1 MSKNLWNIDRNNR
14 HNRFAMYVTFILKNF
29 FPLIGRNNVKHY
41 QTLFG
46 FSAKTVYTNI
56 LRPILLLTKRKSS
69 RTPYRE
75 RLKRKFVFQL
85 LKPTVDVLGFR
96 VACEQAFGRAG
107 TGYSPK
113 TVFWWF
119 HLFFRSSFVF
129 SFLFSPLNSQR
140 AKKLYSSKGIIL
152 LWSALSF
159 FCDINLIY
167 FSCDGII
174 A

>member
-1 MSKNLWNIDRNNR
+1 MSNI
-14 HNRFAMYVTFILKNF
+14 TEL
-29 FPLIGRNNVKHY
+29 
-41 QTLFG
+41 

-56 LRPILLLTKRKSS
+56 LRPILSLTKRQSS

-75 RLKRKFVFQL
+75 RFKRKFVFQL

-107 TGYSPK
+107 NMLLSQDGFL
-113 TVFWWF
+113 VI
-119 HLFFRSSFVF
+119 SFIFSIRFCF
-129 SFLFSPLNSQR
+129 SFSFSRLNSER
-140 AKKLYSSKGIIL
+140 AKKMYSFKGIIL

-167 FSCDGII
+167 FSCDGIT

>member
-1 MSKNLWNIDRNNR
+1 MSNI
-14 HNRFAMYVTFILKNF
+14 TEL
-29 FPLIGRNNVKHY
+29 
-41 QTLFG
+41 

-56 LRPILLLTKRKSS
+56 LRPILSLTKRQSS

-75 RLKRKFVFQL
+75 RFKRKFVFQL

-107 TGYSPK
+107 NMLLSQDGFLVISFIFFLP
-113 TVFWWF
+113 VF
-119 HLFFRSSFVF
+119 FFFFIFF
-129 SFLFSPLNSQR
+129 SRLNSQR
-140 AKKLYSSKGIIL
+140 AKKMYSSKGIIL

-167 FSCDGII
+167 FSCEGIT